1 MLQTTYVRRS
11 KDAPFFIENF
21 RPGHYFEEEIFFRNQ
36 KKKPVCVTLTKR
48 TVQQQFLPPRLYIYI
63 YKHLF
68 LGGM

>member
-1 MLQTTYVRRS
+1 MLQTTYVKRS
-11 KDAPFFIENF
+11 KDAPFLLKTFAPATILKKKF
-21 RPGHYFEEEIFFRNQ
+21 SFET